1 VETNRNSPPIDPQQ
15 SAPYPLTPGTI
26 GLWLR
31 RGEGLGRA
39 ARRATM
45 TITTWRRH
53 AADNLPTDRPAEP
66 G

>member
-1 VETNRNSPPIDPQQ
+1 MQPASP
-15 SAPYPLTPGTI
+15 SAGRQERPPTPYPLTPGTI